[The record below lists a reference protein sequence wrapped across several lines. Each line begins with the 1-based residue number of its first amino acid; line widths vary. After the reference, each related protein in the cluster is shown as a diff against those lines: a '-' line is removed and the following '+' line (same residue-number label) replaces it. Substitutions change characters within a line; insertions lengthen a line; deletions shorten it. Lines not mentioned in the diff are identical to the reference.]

1 MKKFTILLGL
11 MFVASISFVFAQNE
25 KVKNLGFPTEVQ
37 NSLSETAIKSI
48 TGIMDGGFETNVNDF
63 DLEFPGWT
71 QHDVDGSS
79 TYGFLGISFTNAY
92 YTGSFIAFNP
102 ANTNPSMAD
111 QPAIQPH
118 SGNRFGACFAATTPP
133 NNDWLITPQTNV
145 LSSGANVKFWVKSY
159 TADYGLER
167 YAVWVSTTTTDISA
181 FTKISEGNY
190 LTAPATWEEKTFD
203 LSDYAGQQVYIGI
216 QCVSSDAFIFMI
228 DDIVVSDGFVS
239 INDIE
244 INDINIYPNPAS
256 DFVTVSNAEN
266 AEITIINMLGQVVT
280 SQFANSSCEIV
291 NISNLTNGTYII
303 RVEND
308 NKVITK
314 KLNVFR

>member
-1 MKKFTILLGL
+1 
-11 MFVASISFVFAQNE
+11 
-25 KVKNLGFPTEVQ
+25 
-37 NSLSETAIKSI
+37 
-48 TGIMDGGFETNVNDF
+48 
-63 DLEFPGWT
+63 
-71 QHDVDGSS
+71 
-79 TYGFLGISFTNAY
+79 
-92 YTGSFIAFNP
+92 
-102 ANTNPSMAD
+102 
-111 QPAIQPH
+111 
-118 SGNRFGACFAATTPP
+118 
-133 NNDWLITPQTNV
+133 
-145 LSSGANVKFWVKSY
+145 
-159 TADYGLER
+159 
-167 YAVWVSTTTTDISA
+167 
-181 FTKISEGNY
+181 
-190 LTAPATWEEKTFD
+190 
-203 LSDYAGQQVYIGI
+203 
-216 QCVSSDAFIFMI
+216 MI

-314 KLNVFR
+314 N